1 MKCRN
6 QSVQPSSCCIILYA
20 PHEDLHFIVGVKFR
34 DLLQPADGFRF
45 GRQRRSTELMRP
57 WSQAQRSQPIRQSNG
72 KASRSMIS
80 RGPAAGRGPMDVS
93 DRTAMTWMSVMVAR
107 HKSSF
112 DAHHGK
118 KEKVAPGTTQ
128 YDACI
133 GNFVR
138 SSARYIAHH
147 QLHRTDF

>member
-112 DAHHGK
+112 DAHHEK
-118 KEKVAPGTTQ
+118 KKSCT
-128 YDACI
+128 
-133 GNFVR
+133 
-138 SSARYIAHH
+138 RYHTIRRMHWKFCA
-147 QLHRTDF
+147 LLCSVHRTSPAPSN